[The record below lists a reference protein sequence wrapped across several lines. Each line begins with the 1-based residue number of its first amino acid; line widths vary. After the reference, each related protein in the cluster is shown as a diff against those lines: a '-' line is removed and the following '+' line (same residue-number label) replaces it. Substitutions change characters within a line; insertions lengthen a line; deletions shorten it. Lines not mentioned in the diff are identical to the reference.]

1 MNNEQK
7 MIKKGQKL
15 YHKQTFK
22 KTKKN
27 HSNKKMIKN

>member
-22 KTKKN
+22 KTKKIIQI
-27 HSNKKMIKN
+27 KK